1 MAKPVEAAAD
11 PAVKT
16 TEAAPTA
23 ASLWQLVRK
32 SVTAWSDDY
41 APSMGAA
48 LAYYTMFSLAPLL
61 LLVISIA
68 GVVFGAE
75 AARGQIVGQLGGLI
89 GQEGATAIQ
98 GLLKSASEPAKS
110 TFASIISIVT
120 LIVGATIDFWRAA
133 ERPRSHLARARD
145 GEADRDLG
153 HAAHPAAVVRVD
165 RVDRVSCC
173 WCRWWSAP
181 AWRRWAAGGAAW
193 FGDWVIALQIVNQI
207 VSLLFVTA
215 LFALMYRILP
225 SVHVAWQDVWRG
237 AVATGVLFTIGK
249 FAISMYLGKAGVQ
262 SGFGAAGSII
272 VLLVWVYYSSQIFL
286 LGAEFTWLY
295 AHNHGSRAHQPA
307 PRPAS
312 DVAKREP
319 SPLPA
324 LPPAKQPA
332 GLLPE
337 YPTPAGDFATAAA
350 VWVGF
355 GLVRSVLARFQ
366 KNKNPA

>member
-16 TEAAPTA
+16 TESAPTA

-48 LAYYTMFSLAPLL
+48 LAYYTTFSLAPLL

-68 GVVFGAE
+68 GLVFGAE
-75 AARGQIVGQLGGLI
+75 AARGQIVAQLGGLI

-110 TFASIISIVT
+110 TVASIIGFVT
-120 LIVGATIDFWRAA
+120 LIIGATSIFGELQSDLDRIWRAPA
-133 ERPRSHLARARD
+133 VARPTGIWGMLRTRLLSFGLIVSIGFLMLVSLVVSA
-145 GEADRDLG
+145 GL
-153 HAAHPAAVVRVD
+153 AAVG
-165 RVDRVSCC
+165 S
-173 WCRWWSAP
+173 WWSA
-181 AWRRWAAGGAAW
+181 W
-193 FGDWVIALQIVNQI
+193 FGGWVIALQIVNQI

-225 SVHVAWQDVWRG
+225 SVHVGWQDVWHG
-237 AVATGVLFTIGK
+237 AISTGLLFTIGK
-249 FAISMYLGKAGVQ
+249 FAIGMYLGKAGVS

-286 LGAEFTWLY
+286 LGAEFTWIY
-295 AHNHGSRAHQPA
+295 AHNHGTRANLPA
-307 PRPAS
+307 PKAAS
-312 DVAKREP
+312 EVARREP

-324 LPPAKQPA
+324 LPPAAQPA

-337 YPTPAGDFATAAA
+337 YQTPARDFATAAA

-355 GLVRSVLARFQ
+355 GLVRSVVARFQ
-366 KNKNPA
+366 KNKRPV